1 MFGIRIPTAF
11 LKNQKARARP
21 DYLEDKPENSSS
33 PTQVQKSRP
42 EPAQST
48 KQIGLLAPNPNNDHT
63 GFFNTFYQNTVPP
76 ILFKGVYKKDFHSFN
91 KQFVFILFGLK

>member
-11 LKNQKARARP
+11 LKNQKSLDWP

-42 EPAQST
+42 KPALST
-48 KQIGLLAPNPNNDHT
+48 KQIGLLAPNPNSNNT
-63 GFFNTFYQNTVPP
+63 GCFRYLLSKTVPP
-76 ILFKGVYKKDFHSFN
+76 ILYKGVYKKDFHSFN
-91 KQFVFILFGLK
+91 KQFVFILFGRK